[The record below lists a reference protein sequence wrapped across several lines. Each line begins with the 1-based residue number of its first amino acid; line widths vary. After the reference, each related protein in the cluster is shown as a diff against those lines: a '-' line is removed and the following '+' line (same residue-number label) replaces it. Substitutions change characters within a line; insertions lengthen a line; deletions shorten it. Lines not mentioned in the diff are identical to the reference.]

1 MEGIISEKQAKKL
14 LSGREYRNM
23 SIRAVDF
30 ENQEAEGMYV
40 EGYATTFNQPYI
52 IFENQDIRIFEQ
64 VSSNAFDGADLSDV
78 IMQYDHE
85 GHVFA
90 RNKNDT
96 LNLMIDNIGLKIR
109 ADLSGTTIGRQ
120 LYQEIK
126 GGYTDKMSYAFI
138 VGDEIRQSTMVDG
151 IEIIN
156 RTITQIKK
164 VYDVSAVSIP
174 ANDMTSIS
182 ARRYFDGV
190 IENVKAER
198 LLRTKMKIKILM
210 EV

>member
-1 MEGIISEKQAKKL
+1 MEGNISEKQAKKL

-23 SIRAVDF
+23 SIRAVDI
-30 ENQEAEGMYV
+30 ENQETEGMYV

-52 IFENQDIRIFEQ
+52 IFENQDIKIFEQ